1 MRDERGGQCG
11 TQVGMSLGISLLY
24 RSIYSSGWAGL
35 GIQQQS
41 SSLALQGK
49 KSKRPRN
56 KRNPTIN
63 FASTSPHSCTAKA
76 RYEIMTSRI
85 WTHNSSVECAG
96 LGFIS
101 HRRMASTL
109 YVHIYVSIRA
119 YHDNIPTIEQS
130 VFEELGPI
138 VTTFWHLSSR
148 FSRNFVM
155 HWCSSQGR
163 FSQIWLL
170 TSYEVQKFSHPS
182 TFLAFYCKPNMK
194 FWQEFS
200 FTFSYV
206 DWNQCFFSFPT
217 CQVWFGHSHLF
228 EKDGPYLSDF
238 IFQNT
243 HFFTYDLLPP
253 HTLKKKLPRVFMLSE
268 RYWESQKVPN
278 RGHSLTQKP

>member
-1 MRDERGGQCG
+1 
-11 TQVGMSLGISLLY
+11 
-24 RSIYSSGWAGL
+24 
-35 GIQQQS
+35 
-41 SSLALQGK
+41 
-49 KSKRPRN
+49 
-56 KRNPTIN
+56 
-63 FASTSPHSCTAKA
+63 
-76 RYEIMTSRI
+76 MTSRI

-101 HRRMASTL
+101 HRRMAYTL

-138 VTTFWHLSSR
+138 MTTFWHLSSR

-155 HWCSSQGR
+155 QPKWCSSQGR

-194 FWQEFS
+194 FWQEWF
-200 FTFSYV
+200 
-206 DWNQCFFSFPT
+206 W
-217 CQVWFGHSHLF
+217 QVWFGRSKGFVWKRWPLF
-228 EKDGPYLSDF
+228 VRFHFSKHPLLYLRLIAS
-238 IFQNT
+238 
-243 HFFTYDLLPP
+243 TY
-253 HTLKKKLPRVFMLSE
+253 TKKKLPRVFMLSE
-268 RYWESQKVPN
+268 RYRESQKVPN